1 MPEPIRTMRL
11 DLVPASPRQ
20 LAAELDGSEAL
31 ARALGVRVPD
41 DWPPDLYDRDAL
53 EFSLVVAQHTPAE
66 DAHWL
71 SYYFVLRDDEGFG
84 PVAVGIGGYKGPPE
98 AGEVEVGYS
107 VLDVY
112 RRRGI
117 ASEAVTGLLARAF
130 ADPRVERVTAETLP
144 ELVASLGVLARCGFR
159 PLGPGIDEGA
169 VRFAIQRR
177 DWRVPPGCAAPEVTI

>member
-1 MPEPIRTMRL
+1 MPEPIRTARL
-11 DLVPASPRQ
+11 DLVPARPRH

-31 ARALGVRVPD
+31 AATLGVRVPD
-41 DWPPDLYDRDAL
+41 GWPPDLYDRDAI
-53 EFSLVVAQHTPAE
+53 EFFLVVAQHTPAQ

-84 PVAVGIGGYKGPPE
+84 PVVVGTGGYKGPPE

-117 ASEAVTGLLARAF
+117 ASEAVAELA
-130 ADPRVERVTAETLP
+130 
-144 ELVASLGVLARCGFR
+144 ASLGVLARCGFR

-169 VRFAIQRR
+169 IRFAIERR
-177 DWRVPPGCAAPEVTI
+177 DWRVPPGFAAPEVTT